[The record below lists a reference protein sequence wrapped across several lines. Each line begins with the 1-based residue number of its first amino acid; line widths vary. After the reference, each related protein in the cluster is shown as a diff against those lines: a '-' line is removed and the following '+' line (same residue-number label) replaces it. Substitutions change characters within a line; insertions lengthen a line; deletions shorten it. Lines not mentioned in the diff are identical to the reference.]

1 MEGQALIYIH
11 KERELDDVEQ
21 RYLAH
26 HYALVDDKLR
36 ILTAVKQAWGDRVIR
51 VVGVVPLLTGRSWRR
66 RRRGLKARPGDVAQF
81 QSRGPDPASADRLT
95 RGA

>member
-36 ILTAVKQAWGDRVIR
+36 ILTAVKQAWGIASF
-51 VVGVVPLLTGRSWRR
+51 GSW
-66 RRRGLKARPGDVAQF
+66 A
-81 QSRGPDPASADRLT
+81 
-95 RGA
+95 